1 MYLEVVR
8 SSPLTDELTQWLR
21 AEIETLCQATLERA
35 PNMLPDEED
44 VADFLHMLV
53 ANVGL
58 PRETQFSNV
67 QRWALTC
74 IGQDARAASNWVTL
88 LRVIK
93 AEVGE
98 RLEGDFAAQL
108 ALTHWRQVDEIFT
121 FALVEASQ
129 LARDVDRATMLEH
142 MVKLSHQMERLE
154 RTKTDFVA
162 VAAHELRTPLT
173 ILEGYANMLRVET
186 DEESP
191 LRIYID
197 GLASGTL
204 RMQEVIA
211 DMIDVSLIDLQ
222 SFGLNYQQ
230 FYLGKVILTVADNLD
245 KYFQERNVAL
255 IIDSLPVE
263 HLRIFGD
270 PVRLIKALSKVLL
283 NALKYTPDGGMVYI
297 TGELT
302 RQQEADENV
311 SGYIDIQIRDSG
323 IGIRSDD
330 LEQIFDKFTSGSDVS
345 LHSSGKTK
353 FKGGGAGL
361 GLPIAKG
368 IIEAHGGRIW
378 AESPGYDEKALPG
391 STFHIEL
398 PLWLHEPAVMN
409 EE

>member
-44 VADFLHMLV
+44 VADFLHVLV

-108 ALTHWRQVDEIFT
+108 ALTHWRQLDEIFT

-129 LARDVDRATMLEH
+129 LARDIDRATMLEH

-186 DEESP
+186 DQESP

-197 GLASGTL
+197 GLASGTQ

-263 HLRIFGD
+263 HIRIFGD

-283 NALKYTPDGGMVYI
+283 NALKYTPDGGMVYL

-398 PLWLHEPAVMN
+398 PLWLHEPDVMN